1 MLFDDVIARGSSME
15 NLKLKLERVG
25 AEVIGGFSI
34 RRTLHE
40 RLSCNPIDNIDQFN
54 SRRTTSDYNDDLPF

>member
-1 MLFDDVIARGSSME
+1 ME